1 MGDPRHPVRT
11 RKKFHLPFLVAV
23 FCLMSPQISLHSEAP
38 AAVFREFIMDID
50 EVARVHSVIVT
61 VRFKEALLT
70 GEYTKN
76 GIDFVFPSPA
86 GNIRVFF
93 KSEKLAGI
101 HSRLN
106 DNVAFRDF
114 ISRSRIFGV
123 DTAGHTMEGRV
134 LLGSVCH
141 DKNCADE
148 DFVVIHSD

>member
-1 MGDPRHPVRT
+1 MGDTRHPVST
-11 RKKFHLPFLVAV
+11 RKNFLLPFLVAV
-23 FCLMSPQISLHSEAP
+23 FCLMSPQISLHSEDP
-38 AAVFREFIMDID
+38 AAVFREYIKDIE

-76 GIDFVFPSPA
+76 GTEFVFPSTDRVF
-86 GNIRVFF
+86 RVFF

-101 HSRLN
+101 HLRLN
-106 DNVAFRDF
+106 NDTIFRDF

-134 LLGSVCH
+134 LLGGICH